1 MCGRSLKLQEVG
13 INALYSLV
21 SLGKFLGNE
30 LWKEHY
36 GSLLCLVIFFKAGRH
51 KIYGDDSQQEFGR
64 GVEW

>member
-1 MCGRSLKLQEVG
+1 M
-13 INALYSLV
+13 NALNSLV

-64 GVEW
+64 YYRD

>member
-1 MCGRSLKLQEVG
+1 MWKIFEIAGSGYECFV
-13 INALYSLV
+13 V

-36 GSLLCLVIFFKAGRH
+36 GSLLCLVIYFKAGRH

-64 GVEW
+64 YYRD